1 MVTITISFID
11 CAFGPR
17 LPDCSK
23 LSINRKND
31 NDVINFR
38 HDFILK
44 YFWRDFVS
52 VINFSYWAKF
62 HVSII
67 TGSGVIT
74 FFCYKGW
81 PEIQK
86 SEIHPSEF
94 CPISGEW
101 DELGIPYLAGVS
113 VVKCYWM
120 LQNAKSTAFTVSELL
135 RENQQGA
142 GRGAVIPFPLPKL
155 GLRKQLTINK
165 TSEKNNATAW

>member
-81 PEIQK
+81 PEIGNTPVWVLPNIWRMRRVRDTIFGTSVCNKMLMNAAKCQVYSFYRFWVIK
-86 SEIHPSEF
+86 RKPTRG
-94 CPISGEW
+94 GEGGGNS
-101 DELGIPYLAGVS
+101 LPPTQIR
-113 VVKCYWM
+113 VK
-120 LQNAKSTAFTVSELL
+120 K
-135 RENQQGA
+135 
-142 GRGAVIPFPLPKL
+142 
-155 GLRKQLTINK
+155 TIN
-165 TSEKNNATAW
+165 NQ

>member
-101 DELGIPYLAGVS
+101 DELGIPYLARVS
-113 VVKCYWM
+113 VMLMNAAKCQVYSFYRFWVIKRKPTRGGEGGGNSLPPTQIRVK
-120 LQNAKSTAFTVSELL
+120 KTVN
-135 RENQQGA
+135 NQ
-142 GRGAVIPFPLPKL
+142 
-155 GLRKQLTINK
+155 
-165 TSEKNNATAW
+165 